1 MLAIRG
7 SRRAASF
14 PGRGFSGLPS
24 RVRVRHLGAYGVVGA
39 GPIFKQLVKQAAME
53 RLSGL
58 DAFFLYLETPTQPL
72 NVCCVLELDT
82 STMPGGYSYS
92 RFRSEVVNRVCAVP
106 EFRMKLSDN
115 QLNLDH
121 PVWVEDE
128 SFQLRSHVRRIGVAS
143 PGGRRETA
151 EICGYIAGLPLD
163 RDRPLWEMWV
173 IEGGAREDAVTVM
186 LKVHHAVVDGVAGA
200 NLLAQLCSLQPDE
213 LPPQPVAGA
222 GGAYPLHI
230 AVSGL
235 MGFAK
240 RPLRL
245 ATLLPATMLTLTR
258 TLLRAREGRTMAA
271 PFSAPPTPFNGSLSK
286 HRNIAYTQL
295 DMRDVK
301 RVKNRFDVTVN
312 DVVVALCAGVL
323 RRFLLER
330 GELPESPLVA
340 TVPVS
345 VHAKTDRPGRN
356 HTTLMF
362 CRLES
367 QISDPAE
374 RIRTIAAGN
383 AAAKDHT
390 AAMGPTLLH
399 DWTEFGGPTVFG
411 AAMRILPRIPVTL
424 NPVFN
429 LILSNVP
436 GPQGQLYF
444 MGCRMETMYPLG
456 PLLGGA
462 GLNITVMSL
471 NGELGIGIIACP
483 ELLPELWGM
492 ADAFSDEL
500 KELLEC

>member
-1 MLAIRG
+1 
-7 SRRAASF
+7 
-14 PGRGFSGLPS
+14 
-24 RVRVRHLGAYGVVGA
+24 
-39 GPIFKQLVKQAAME
+39 ME

-92 RFRSEVVNRVCAVP
+92 RFRGEVLNRVSAVP
-106 EFRMKLSDN
+106 EFRMKLADN

-121 PVWVEDE
+121 PVWVDDED
-128 SFQLRSHVRRIGVAS
+128 FQLLRHLRRIGVPP
-143 PGGRRETA
+143 PGGRRELA
-151 EICGYIAGLPLD
+151 DICGYIAGLALD

-173 IEGGAREDAVTVM
+173 IEGGAREDVVTVM
-186 LKVHHAVVDGVAGA
+186 FKVHHAVVDGVAGA
-200 NLLAQLCSLQPDE
+200 NLLAELCSLQADAPA
-213 LPPQPVAGA
+213 PQPVDGA
-222 GGAYPLHI
+222 GGGHPLQI

-235 MGFAK
+235 LGFAK

-245 ATLLPATMLTLTR
+245 ATVLPATVVTLAQ
-258 TLLRAREGRTMAA
+258 TLQRAREGRTMAA

-301 RVKNRFDVTVN
+301 RVKNRFGVTVN
-312 DVVVALCAGVL
+312 DVVAALCAGVL

-330 GELPESPLVA
+330 GQLPEAPLVA

-356 HTTLMF
+356 HTTWMF
-362 CRLES
+362 CRLAS
-367 QISDPAE
+367 QVGDPAE
-374 RIRTIAAGN
+374 RIRAIAAGN
-383 AAAKDHT
+383 AAAKDHS
-390 AAMGPTLLH
+390 AAISPTLLH
-399 DWTEFGGPTVFG
+399 DWTEFGSTTVFG
-411 AAMRILPRIPVTL
+411 ATMRILPRITVHL
-424 NPVFN
+424 SPVFN

-436 GPQGQLYF
+436 GPQDQLYF
-444 MGCRMETMYPLG
+444 LGCRMETMYPLG

-462 GLNITVMSL
+462 GLNITVMSY

-483 ELLPELWGM
+483 CLLPELWGI
-492 ADAFSDEL
+492 ADAFSEEL
-500 KELLEC
+500 KELLECDVNRKPGGIDSGVHA

>member
-1 MLAIRG
+1 
-7 SRRAASF
+7 
-14 PGRGFSGLPS
+14 
-24 RVRVRHLGAYGVVGA
+24 
-39 GPIFKQLVKQAAME
+39 ME

-72 NVCCVLELDT
+72 NVCCILELDT
-82 STMPGGYSYS
+82 STMPGGYTYG
-92 RFRSEVVNRVCAVP
+92 RFRTALAKHVKALP
-106 EFRMKLSDN
+106 EFRMKLADT

-121 PVWVEDE
+121 PVWVDDED
-128 SFQLRSHVRRIGVAS
+128 FQLRRHVHRIGVPP
-143 PGGRRETA
+143 PGGRRDLA

-173 IEGGAREDAVTVM
+173 LEGGARDDALTVM
-186 LKVHHAVVDGVAGA
+186 LKVHHAMVDGIAGA
-200 NLLAQLCSLQPDE
+200 NLLTKLCSPQPDAP
-213 LPPQPVAGA
+213 PPQPVAGA
-222 GGAYPLHI
+222 GGAHPLRI
-230 AVSGL
+230 ATSGL

-245 ATLLPATMLTLTR
+245 ATVLPSTMLTLAQ
-258 TLLRAREGRTMAA
+258 TLLRARDGRTMAA
-271 PFSAPPTPFNGSLSK
+271 PFSAPPTSFNGALSR

-301 RVKNRFDVTVN
+301 RVKNAFGVTVN
-312 DVVVALCAGVL
+312 DVAVALCAGVL

-330 GELPESPLVA
+330 GELPDNPLVA

-345 VHAKTDRPGRN
+345 VHGKSERPGRN
-356 HTTLMF
+356 HTTWMF

-383 AAAKDHT
+383 TAAKDHT

-399 DWTEFGGPTVFG
+399 DWTEFGGQTMFG
-411 AAMRILPRIPVTL
+411 AAMRILPRIPLTHS
-424 NPVFN
+424 PVFN

-436 GPQGQLYF
+436 GPQDETYF
-444 MGCRMETMYPLG
+444 LGCRMDTMYPLG
-456 PLLGGA
+456 PLLAGA

-471 NGELGIGIIACP
+471 NGGLGIGIVACP
-483 ELLPELWGM
+483 DLLPDLWDI
-492 ADAFSDEL
+492 ADGFSDAL
-500 KELLEC
+500 KELLECSDEQPEADDPADA

>member
-1 MLAIRG
+1 
-7 SRRAASF
+7 
-14 PGRGFSGLPS
+14 
-24 RVRVRHLGAYGVVGA
+24 
-39 GPIFKQLVKQAAME
+39 ME

-72 NVCCVLELDT
+72 NVCCVVELDT

-92 RFRSEVVNRVCAVP
+92 RLRAELRKRVSALP
-106 EFRMKLSDN
+106 EFRMKLADN

-121 PVWVEDE
+121 PVWVDDED
-128 SFQLRSHVRRIGVAS
+128 FQLRRHVHRVGVPP
-143 PGGRRETA
+143 PGGRRDLA

-173 IEGGAREDAVTVM
+173 LEGGARDDALTVM
-186 LKVHHAVVDGVAGA
+186 LKVHHAMVDGIAGA
-200 NLLAQLCSLQPDE
+200 NLLTKLCSPQPDAP
-213 LPPQPVAGA
+213 PPQPVAGA
-222 GGAYPLHI
+222 GGAHPLQI
-230 AVSGL
+230 AASGL

-245 ATLLPATMLTLTR
+245 ATVVPATALTLAQ
-258 TLLRAREGRTMAA
+258 TLLRARDGRTMAA
-271 PFSAPPTPFNGSLSK
+271 PFSAPPTSFNGTLSR

-301 RVKNRFDVTVN
+301 RVKNRFGVTVN

-330 GELPESPLVA
+330 GELPDNPLVA

-345 VHAKTDRPGRN
+345 VHGKSERPGRN
-356 HTTLMF
+356 HTTWMF

-367 QISDPAE
+367 HISDPAE

-383 AAAKDHT
+383 TAAKDHT

-399 DWTEFGGPTVFG
+399 DWTEFGGQTMFG
-411 AAMRILPRIPVTL
+411 AAMRILPRIPL
-424 NPVFN
+424 PDSPVFN

-436 GPQGQLYF
+436 GPQAEMYF
-444 MGCRMETMYPLG
+444 LGCRMDTMYPLG
-456 PLLGGA
+456 PLLAGA
-462 GLNITVMSL
+462 GLNITVMSF
-471 NGELGIGIIACP
+471 NGEMGIGIVACP
-483 ELLPELWGM
+483 DLLPDLWGI
-492 ADAFSDEL
+492 ADGFPDAL
-500 KELLEC
+500 KELLECGDPAASDD